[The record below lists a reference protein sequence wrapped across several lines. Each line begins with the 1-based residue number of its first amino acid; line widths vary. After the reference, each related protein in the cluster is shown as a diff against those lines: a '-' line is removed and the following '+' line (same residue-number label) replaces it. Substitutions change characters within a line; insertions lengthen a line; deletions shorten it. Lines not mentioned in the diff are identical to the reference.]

1 MEIHEITRLKAQKLD
16 EVNFSAIPRALGGMV
31 KQAIMTPGQDRRVG
45 PVAAVGQEKTAAN
58 AVTSDLYAKAAKQ
71 ADQAWRKGVMAQLAN
86 FKYNTQNWNKT
97 DIEAML
103 RDYVQNRLLPG
114 QQISD
119 PNVYNQIRK
128 IADKTSGLGS
138 LSTPADMKKWDQ
150 LTTEWP
156 TLMTAIRDAQNKT
169 PKAGQPRRGIAPI
182 QSQQAT
188 QLTPAAQ
195 AHLKAMGPG
204 IQALQGYWPQGQTT
218 KVPATNNQA
227 VNALLSGLGLLI

>member
-1 MEIHEITRLKAQKLD
+1 MEIHEITRLKPQKLD
-16 EVNFSAIPRALGGMV
+16 EINLGAIPGALGSMA
-31 KQAIMTPGQDRRVG
+31 KQAITGSTPG
-45 PVAAVGQEKTAAN
+45 AAVGQEQNVATQLTGNIVAQAA
-58 AVTSDLYAKAAKQ
+58 TQ

-86 FKYNTQNWNKT
+86 FKYNTQNWNRT

-103 RDYVQNRLLPG
+103 RNYVQNRILRG

-119 PNVYNQIRK
+119 PNVDNQIRK
-128 IADKTSGLGS
+128 IAYKTSGLGS

-150 LTTEWP
+150 LTTDWP
-156 TLMTAIRDAQNKT
+156 ILMTAIRDAQNKT
-169 PKAGQPRRGIAPI
+169 PTAGQPRRGIAPI

-195 AHLKAMGPG
+195 AHLQAMGPG

-218 KVPATNNQA
+218 KVPATSNQA

>member
-1 MEIHEITRLKAQKLD
+1 MSQKLD
-16 EVNFSAIPRALGGMV
+16 EVNFSAIPGALGGIV
-31 KQAIMTPGQDRRVG
+31 KQAIMSPAATGTDPPRVG
-45 PVAAVGQEKTAAN
+45 PVAAIGQEKTAAN
-58 AVTSDLYAKAAKQ
+58 AITNDLYAKAAKQ

-97 DIEAML
+97 DIEDML
-103 RDYVQNRLLPG
+103 RNYVQNRILRG

-195 AHLKAMGPG
+195 AHLQAMGPG

-218 KVPATNNQA
+218 RVPATSNQA